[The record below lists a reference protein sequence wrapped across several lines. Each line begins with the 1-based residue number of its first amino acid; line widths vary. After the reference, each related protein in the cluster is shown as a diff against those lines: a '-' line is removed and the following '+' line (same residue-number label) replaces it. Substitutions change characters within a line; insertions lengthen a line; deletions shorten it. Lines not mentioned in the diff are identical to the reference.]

1 MNLGTIPPVPPSLLA
16 RGVPEPSGAV
26 AAGLLAWVGLRR
38 RGRGGVAADG
48 LRVGR
53 CR

>member
-38 RGRGGVAADG
+38 RVR
-48 LRVGR
+48 
-53 CR
+53 